1 MMVVV
6 MAMMLITAV
15 TSISSRTAS
24 RSGRQRLVKARVD
37 GACIVRSARF
47 PLSGFFTLENLRR
60 TKSWI
65 GPGSAMAAAAV
76 VKRPTAPQRCD
87 AVASSEATL
96 ATIAAAAA
104 AAVRQPIK
112 SSTRRTTIDLMTA
125 TRWGKL

>member
-1 MMVVV
+1 

-15 TSISSRTAS
+15 TGISSRTAS

-104 AAVRQPIK
+104 AVRQPIK

-125 TRWGKL
+125 ARWGKR